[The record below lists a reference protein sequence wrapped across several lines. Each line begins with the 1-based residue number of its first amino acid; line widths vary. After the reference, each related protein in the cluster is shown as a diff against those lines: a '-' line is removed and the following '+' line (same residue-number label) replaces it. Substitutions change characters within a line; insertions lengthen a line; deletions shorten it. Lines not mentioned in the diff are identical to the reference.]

1 MFPEIL
7 VELHLVRDISI
18 KIHVEIADEIEVNM
32 LFHRLLPSTGCL
44 SGISSETDCIWY
56 FSAEIS
62 SKKKDC
68 PCKKKL
74 EGALQI
80 RQTNNRRLKLVEVC
94 SLKFFQNYFQCRT
107 FPLTFMLEMQMR
119 LKKMTTE

>member
-1 MFPEIL
+1 MFPEII
-7 VELHLVRDISI
+7 VELYLEGDISI
-18 KIHVEIADEIEVNM
+18 NIHVEIADEIEVNM

-44 SGISSETDCIWY
+44 SDISSEMDGIRY
-56 FSAEIS
+56 FSARS
-62 SKKKDC
+62 HLKQDC

-80 RQTNNRRLKLVEVC
+80 RQTSNRRLKLVEVC
-94 SLKFFQNYFQCRT
+94 SLKFLQNYFQCET

-119 LKKMTTE
+119 LK